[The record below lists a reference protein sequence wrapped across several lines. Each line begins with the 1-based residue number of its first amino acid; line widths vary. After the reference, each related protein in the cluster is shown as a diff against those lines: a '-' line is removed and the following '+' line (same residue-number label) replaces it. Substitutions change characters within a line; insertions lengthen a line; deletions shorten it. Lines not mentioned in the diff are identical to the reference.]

1 MWRVTLQAVAVLLAS
16 WLLGSCVWGWFQT
29 NGAGKPQTQHS
40 GHRSSEDRSCFC
52 HLTGDLD
59 DCFCDVESIDV
70 FNNFKIYPKIK
81 KLTERDYFRYY
92 RVNLKRP
99 CPFWPDDSHCDIKDC
114 HVEPCPEALPVGI
127 KSGNY
132 NKYSQASNSE
142 TEVTECEQAKE
153 LGAINSTLSNQS
165 KKAFA
170 DWARHDDAQEH
181 FCELD
186 DETSPDA
193 EYVDLLLNPER
204 FTGYKGA
211 SAWRVWNSI
220 YEENCFKCSDV
231 WVFRCSGVQM
241 FGCSDVQVFR
251 WSSVQVLVCSSGLCL
266 EKRVFYRLISGL
278 HSSINIHLSAEYLLD
293 EGWGRSVWGPNPS
306 EFRRRFD
313 SLEGTRRLKNL
324 YFLFLIELRALFKVA
339 PYFERSVVH
348 LYTGK
353 SQEDQRTKDLL
364 LKLFTEIRAFPMHFD
379 ERSMFAGNTLEAKTL
394 KEEFRLHF
402 KNISKIMDCVGCSKC
417 RLWGK
422 LQTQGLGTALKILF
436 SEREI
441 QSLPEH
447 SPSRGF
453 QLSRQ
458 EIVALVNAFARYTSP
473 VHHL

>member
-1 MWRVTLQAVAVLLAS
+1 VTAVVLVVTAVVLVVTAVVLVVTVVV
-16 WLLGSCVWGWFQT
+16 LVVT
-29 NGAGKPQTQHS
+29 
-40 GHRSSEDRSCFC
+40 
-52 HLTGDLD
+52 LTGDLD

-114 HVEPCPEALPVGI
+114 HVEPCPEFSLMFCDVLMFLCFCVFQ
-127 KSGNY
+127 
-132 NKYSQASNSE
+132 YSQAANSE

-220 YEENCFKCSDV
+220 YEENCFKP
-231 WVFRCSGVQM
+231 R
-241 FGCSDVQVFR
+241 
-251 WSSVQVLVCSSGLCL
+251 SVYRPLYPLAPSRGQVLVCSSGLCL

-364 LKLFTEIRAFPMHFD
+364 LKAFPMHFD

-458 EIVALVNAFARYTSP
+458 EIVALVNAFARVSTSIYQL
-473 VHHL
+473 HNFRSMLNEER